1 MHEQQSIDDI
11 LNNIRSAIKD
21 KSPVQSRPNSG
32 SAHYDLLELTDVVQD
47 DGSVVKIKKH
57 DKIVDDQQI
66 KLSNKIISDSLA
78 SEKLLSDEVANE
90 STECISSFV
99 DQLLRVKLFNDQESA
114 GQLNKLSA
122 EVVRPFIQDWLN
134 KNLPLIIRE
143 ILEKEIKDLIA
154 KIKLN

>member
-21 KSPVQSRPNSG
+21 KSPIQSRPVSG
-32 SAHYDLLELTDVVQD
+32 SAPYDLLELTDVVQD
-47 DGSVVKIKKH
+47 DGSILKIKKH

-78 SEKLLSDEVANE
+78 SEKLLSDEVASE
-90 STECISSFV
+90 SAECISSFV
-99 DQLLRVKLFNDQESA
+99 DQLLRVKLFNDQEST

-134 KNLPLIIRE
+134 ENLPLIIRE

>member
-21 KSPVQSRPNSG
+21 KSPIQSRPVSG
-32 SAHYDLLELTDVVQD
+32 SAPYDLLELTDVVQD
-47 DGSVVKIKKH
+47 AGSILKIKKH

-78 SEKLLSDEVANE
+78 SEKLLSDEVASE
-90 STECISSFV
+90 SAECISSFV
-99 DQLLRVKLFNDQESA
+99 DQLLRVKLFNDQEST

-134 KNLPLIIRE
+134 ENLPLIIRE